1 MDYAALLEQHGGD
14 ALKALEALDKD
25 AQKRI
30 DDEGQAA
37 ARARRQRDEARTER
51 DKERDELL
59 DLRARVPQDGAV
71 ILTGDD
77 ATTWQGIQE
86 KGGAQWLTARLTAAE
101 TADSLNRQLVTQRA
115 TQTLGVPEDVMTEWL
130 AGRELAT
137 TTAQED
143 GQDVTVYGVQVDGQF
158 KPLTEFKTFTA
169 LLGEEGDQNR
179 DGSGRSFID
188 QRSGGKRPSTDGIA
202 KAQNARGASHLRPK
216 EN

>member
-37 ARARRQRDEARTER
+37 ARARRQRDEARAER

-86 KGGAQWLTARLTAAE
+86 KGGAEWLTTRLTAAE
-101 TADSLNRQLVTQRA
+101 TADGLNRQLTAQRA
-115 TQTLGVPEDVMTEWL
+115 TQALGVPEDDLTEWL
-130 AGRELAT
+130 AGRELTT

-143 GQDVTVYGVQVDGQF
+143 GQDVTVYGVQVDGAF

-169 LLGEEGDQNR
+169 LLGE
-179 DGSGRSFID
+179 GSGQRSSGGGSFID
-188 QRSGGKRPSTDGIA
+188 QRSGGRAKTDGIA
-202 KAQNARGASHLRPK
+202 REQNKRGASHLRPK